1 MVTKRDLQRIQD
13 LHRSIQRE
21 KDQLYILHEMASG
34 TGSQSFDNVRVQS
47 SPLISSGNRFAEAAA
62 DLDVRIKEEEE
73 ELEYLQK
80 MVDKFIETLED
91 AVEIRIMQ
99 LRYILCYNWI
109 LISRI
114 TGYTERH
121 IYRVHNRIVEEL
133 PKE

>member
-21 KDQLYILHEMASG
+21 KDQLYILQEMASG

-80 MVDKFIETLED
+80 QVEKLLESLSD
-91 AVEIRIMQ
+91 DSEIRIMQ
-99 LRYILCYNWI
+99 LRYLNCYTWV

-114 TGYTERH
+114 TGYVERH
-121 IYRVHNRIVEEL
+121 LYRIHDKIESEL
-133 PKE
+133 PD

>member
-21 KDQLYILHEMASG
+21 KDQLYILQEMASG

-62 DLDVRIKEEEE
+62 DLEVVIQEEEAV
-73 ELEYLQK
+73 LNYLQTLVK
-80 MVDKFIETLED
+80 EFMRTLED
-91 AVEIRIMQ
+91 SSEVRIMQ
-99 LRYILCYNWI
+99 LRYIECYNWM
-109 LISRI
+109 LISSI

-121 IYRVHNRIVEEL
+121 VFRLHNKIIEDL